1 MADIRTLK
9 LALLAETKDFI
20 SGLDKATKETK
31 TFGDKLDA
39 AVMGAAKAFVGLAA
53 AAGAAAI
60 KIGIDAVQAAI
71 EDQKAQVQLAQA
83 LRNTTNA
90 TDAQIGA
97 VEDYI
102 DATARATG
110 VADDQLRP
118 SLERLVRSIGD
129 VTKAQQLQKIALDIA
144 AGTGKD
150 LASVSDALAR
160 AYEGQYKGLKD
171 LGLEL
176 KTSITTTKK
185 VTVSKK
191 DLEKAETAAEGATL
205 RVQAAQ
211 ERLNKVLNNSKSDA
225 LDVARA
231 QNALEAANQRAAES
245 ADKFEKAT
253 NKVGKTISA
262 TKEVAV
268 PFDDI
273 LKQLQD
279 KFGGQAAIAAETF
292 AGRMNILKISID
304 EAKEQL
310 GFALLPVMERFAKFV
325 TKEVVP
331 AIEGLVNGL
340 TRSGKQSLT
349 RAFYDVGTGAV
360 TFGYDMDT
368 TKGQAY
374 ILGEQIRTLTD
385 QIGKFLD
392 KLTGAAEDEGLKGF
406 INALTNIVNAVN
418 NAIDAYNRVRNLP
431 VIGNVA
437 GFAVNPIGTT
447 KDVLNLG
454 SLKPVGNQIVNI
466 YNNVKAAVDPQATAR
481 AINKVTQTATR
492 TTGLRAFNY

>member
-176 KTSITTTKK
+176 KTSITTTIK
-185 VTVSKK
+185 VS
-191 DLEKAETAAEGATL
+191 
-205 RVQAAQ
+205 
-211 ERLNKVLNNSKSDA
+211 
-225 LDVARA
+225 
-231 QNALEAANQRAAES
+231 
-245 ADKFEKAT
+245 
-253 NKVGKTISA
+253 
-262 TKEVAV
+262 
-268 PFDDI
+268 
-273 LKQLQD
+273 
-279 KFGGQAAIAAETF
+279 
-292 AGRMNILKISID
+292 
-304 EAKEQL
+304 
-310 GFALLPVMERFAKFV
+310 
-325 TKEVVP
+325 
-331 AIEGLVNGL
+331 
-340 TRSGKQSLT
+340 
-349 RAFYDVGTGAV
+349 
-360 TFGYDMDT
+360 
-368 TKGQAY
+368 
-374 ILGEQIRTLTD
+374 
-385 QIGKFLD
+385 
-392 KLTGAAEDEGLKGF
+392 
-406 INALTNIVNAVN
+406 
-418 NAIDAYNRVRNLP
+418 
-431 VIGNVA
+431 
-437 GFAVNPIGTT
+437 
-447 KDVLNLG
+447 
-454 SLKPVGNQIVNI
+454 
-466 YNNVKAAVDPQATAR
+466 
-481 AINKVTQTATR
+481 
-492 TTGLRAFNY
+492 

>member
-9 LALLAETKDFI
+9 LALLADTKDFI
-20 SGLDKATKETK
+20 SGLDKATKESRS
-31 TFGDKLDA
+31 FSDKLDA
-39 AVMGAAKAFVGLAA
+39 AVMGAAKAFVGLAT

-83 LRNTTNA
+83 LKNTTNA
-90 TDAQIGA
+90 TDAQVAA

-102 DATARATG
+102 DATARASG

-118 SLERLVRSIGD
+118 SLERLLRSTSDI
-129 VTKAQQLQKIALDIA
+129 TKAQQLQKIALDVA

-150 LASVSDALAR
+150 LASVSDALSR

-191 DLEKAETAAEGATL
+191 DLEKAEISAEGATL

-231 QNALEAANQRAAES
+231 QNALDAAQQKASES
-245 ADKFEKAT
+245 ADKFEKAQS
-253 NKVGKTISA
+253 KVGKSIST

-279 KFGGQAAIAAETF
+279 KFGGQAAAAAETF

-310 GFALLPVMERFAKFV
+310 GFALLPIMERFAGFV
-325 TKEVVP
+325 TREVVP
-331 AIEGLVNGL
+331 AIEGLVDGL

-360 TFGYDMDT
+360 TFGYDMNT

-374 ILGEQIRTLTD
+374 LLGEQIRLLTD
-385 QIGKFLD
+385 TITNFSNTALK
-392 KLTGAAEDEGLKGF
+392 AAEGEGLKKL
-406 INALTNIVNAVN
+406 LTAITSIIDSITR
-418 NAIDAYNRVRNLP
+418 AIDLYNLLP
-431 VIGNVA
+431 DVGKLV
-437 GFAVNPIGTT
+437 VNPVGQ
-447 KDVLNLG
+447 VAPLLSPAG
-454 SLKPVGNQIVNI
+454 SLISKTGQQVVNI
-466 YNNVKAAVDPQATAR
+466 YNNVKGAIDPQATAR
-481 AINKVTQTATR
+481 AIVKVTNTATA